1 MNLIILFPSDLS
13 ENNIAEITDARRFE
27 HITQIQKA
35 SLGDTLKI
43 GLLDGEM
50 GTGLITDITPHSIRL
65 ELTLNQSPPPASHI
79 RVILGLP
86 RPPMLKRSLQNM
98 AALGIKDIVLL
109 QSAKVEKSYWQ
120 SPQLSE
126 EKLTQEL
133 ILGLEQSCDTRLP
146 QITFAKRFRPFI
158 EDELVK
164 YCGADQKLIAHPYVQ
179 QPCPYQTKKPTV
191 LAIGPE
197 GGFLD
202 KELDSFCDRGFMG
215 VTLGPRILRVETAI
229 PYLLGRL
236 S

>member
-1 MNLIILFPSDLS
+1 MNLIILLPSDLLS
-13 ENNIAEITDARRFE
+13 NNTADIRDARRLE
-27 HITQIQKA
+27 HITRIQKA
-35 SLGDTLKI
+35 SVGDSLKV
-43 GLLDGEM
+43 GLLNGKM
-50 GTGLITDITPHSIRL
+50 GTGIITGLTPENIRL
-65 ELTLNQSPPPASHI
+65 EINLNQNPPPASSI
-79 RVILGLP
+79 RIILGLP

-98 AALGIKDIVLL
+98 AALGVKDIVLL
-109 QSAKVEKSYWQ
+109 QSARVEKSYWQ

-158 EDELVK
+158 EDDLVN
-164 YCGADQKLIAHPYVQ
+164 YCGTDQKLIAHPYVQ
-179 QPCPYQTKKPTV
+179 QPCPYQTIKPTV

-202 KELDSFCDRGFMG
+202 KELDSFCDRGFEG

-236 S
+236 N

>member
-1 MNLIILFPSDLS
+1 MNLILLLPEDLRS
-13 ENNIAEITDARRFE
+13 ENIAEIRDARRIE
-27 HITQIQKA
+27 HITRIQKA
-35 SLGDTLKI
+35 RIGDSLKV
-43 GLLDGEM
+43 GLLG
-50 GTGLITDITPHSIRL
+50 GHIGSGIITKLSTEAITLAI
-65 ELTLNQSPPPASHI
+65 ELNQAPPCAAKI

-109 QSAKVEKSYWQ
+109 QSARVEKSYWQ
-120 SPQLSE
+120 SPQLTPQ
-126 EKLTQEL
+126 KLTEEL
-133 ILGLEQSCDTRLP
+133 ILGLEQSCDTQLP

-158 EDELVK
+158 EDQLEN
-164 YCGADQKLIAHPYVQ
+164 YCGEDKKLIAHPYVEH
-179 QPCPYQTKKPTV
+179 PCPYQIQEPLV

-202 KELDSFCDRGFMG
+202 KELNSFCQRGFQG